1 MHQRHQRSILSVL
14 RKLAGQTAIYG
25 LSSIVARFL
34 NFLLTPLY
42 TSKGVF
48 PPEEYGVITSLYAWA
63 PFISIVLTFGME
75 TAYFRF
81 ANRPE
86 SPDRSVYGTSL
97 LSVSF
102 ISVLFVL
109 FGVLF
114 AQPIANGIGFPAFAS
129 SVVMLVVILGL
140 DALTAIPM
148 ARLRKE
154 GRAWWFVF
162 VNASNVAV
170 NIALN
175 VFFIWYCMR
184 KYNAGDSNAL
194 IDAVYDPA
202 LGVGYVFLANV
213 ASSAVKLL
221 LLLPQ
226 WWPSR
231 LRFEKQ
237 LLRPMLAFAMPLL
250 VAGFA
255 GMINETAD
263 RIMLK
268 KLLDPV
274 LGEQATNAQIGIYGA
289 CYKLAILITLFI
301 QAFRMG
307 AEPFFFSHAKE
318 KNSKETFARIM
329 NLFVAVCMA
338 AFLCVMLFLDLF
350 KWFIPNPAYHE
361 GLRVVPILML
371 ANVFLGIYYNQSV
384 WYKLTNKTRAG
395 GTIAVIGA
403 IITLVMLFTLLP
415 GMGYMGAA
423 WATLA
428 CYASMAALSYVWGQK
443 HYPVPYN
450 VGRVLAYMAFAVFAW
465 WLCAL
470 LPMAGAMDYSVRTL
484 VLVGYLY
491 AAFRIERPFAKA

>member
-1 MHQRHQRSILSVL
+1 MSVL

-81 ANRPE
+81 ANRSSE
-86 SPDRSVYGTSL
+86 DERSVYGTAL
-97 LSVSF
+97 LSVT
-102 ISVLFVL
+102 IAALLFVAGGL
-109 FGVLF
+109 LF
-114 AQPIANGIGFPAFAS
+114 AQPIAAEIGFPAFAS
-129 SVVMLVVILGL
+129 SVVMLVAILAL

-154 GRAWWFVF
+154 GRAWWFVA
-162 VNASNVAV
+162 VNGSNVLV

-175 VFFIWYCMR
+175 LLFIGYCMR
-184 KYNAGDSNAL
+184 KVNAGESNAL
-194 IDAVYDPA
+194 IEAVYDPA

-226 WWPSR
+226 WWPGR
-231 LRFEKQ
+231 LRFDRQ
-237 LLRPMLAFAMPLL
+237 LLRPMLAFGWPLL
-250 VAGFA
+250 IAGLA

-268 KLLDPV
+268 RLLDPV
-274 LGEQATNAQIGIYGA
+274 LGESATNAQIGIYGA

-329 NLFVAVCMA
+329 NVFVAVCMA
-338 AFLCVMLFLDLF
+338 AFLCVMLFIDLF
-350 KWFIPNPAYHE
+350 KWFIPNEAYHE

-371 ANVFLGIYYNQSV
+371 ANVFLGVYYNQSV
-384 WYKLTNKTRAG
+384 WYKLTDRTRAG
-395 GTIAVIGA
+395 GTIAAFGA
-403 IITLVMLFTLLP
+403 LITLVLLFLLIP
-415 GMGYMGAA
+415 RLGYMGAA
-423 WATLA
+423 WTTLA
-428 CYASMAALSYVWGQK
+428 CYASMAVLSYVWGQR
-443 HYPVPYN
+443 HYAVPYN
-450 VGRVLAYMAFAVFAW
+450 VGRVLGYMATAVFLW
-465 WLCAL
+465 WGAEQLPLEGALKYALRAAL
-470 LPMAGAMDYSVRTL
+470 LMVYMAAAWRNERGAL
-484 VLVGYLY
+484 
-491 AAFRIERPFAKA
+491 RPSPSA

>member
-1 MHQRHQRSILSVL
+1 MSVL

-48 PPEEYGVITSLYAWA
+48 PPEDFGVITSLYAWA

-81 ANRPE
+81 ANKGGDGRGN
-86 SPDRSVYGTSL
+86 DRAVYGTALISITVVSL
-97 LSVSF
+97 LF
-102 ISVLFVL
+102 LL
-109 FGVLF
+109 LGTAF
-114 AQPIANGIGFPAFAS
+114 AQPIARGIGFPAFAS
-129 SVVMLVVILGL
+129 SVVMLAAILAL

-154 GRAWWFVF
+154 GRAWWFVV
-162 VNASNVAV
+162 VNGANVAV

-175 VFFIWYCMR
+175 LFFIGYCMR
-184 KYNAGDSNAL
+184 TVNAGESNAL
-194 IDAVYDPA
+194 IEAVYDPA
-202 LGVGYVFLANV
+202 IGVGYVFLANM

-226 WWPSR
+226 WRPGS
-231 LRFEKQ
+231 LRFDRQ
-237 LLRPMLAFAMPLL
+237 LLRPMLVFAMPLL

-318 KNSKETFARIM
+318 KDSSATFARIM
-329 NLFVAVCMA
+329 NVFVAVCMA
-338 AFLCVMLFLDLF
+338 AFLLVMLFLDLF
-350 KWFIPNPAYHE
+350 KWFIPNEAYHV
-361 GLRVVPILML
+361 GLRVVPILMI

-384 WYKLTNKTRAG
+384 WYKLSDRTTAG
-395 GTIAVIGA
+395 GTIALIGA
-403 IITLVMLFTLLP
+403 GITIALLFLLVPRL
-415 GMGYMGAA
+415 GYLGAA
-423 WATLA
+423 WTTLA
-428 CYASMAALSYVWGQK
+428 CYASMAVISYLWGQR
-443 HYPVPYN
+443 HYPIPYD
-450 VGRVLAYMAFAVFAW
+450 VGRVLGYMAAAVFLWWGATQLPLDGVLKYAVRAVLLLGYVAVAW
-465 WLCAL
+465 RKER
-470 LPMAGAMDYSVRTL
+470 G
-484 VLVGYLY
+484 VLRAP
-491 AAFRIERPFAKA
+491 AA